1 MDGIHEG
8 GVGSLCNEGNSSD
21 ENTSIIR
28 LLRTFLGAAVGDEDH
43 DNTPPPAPPSL
54 PDSTSAP
61 PLPSTSP
68 RAPPLA
74 QSPLTGKPD
83 PHLPGGDRNS
93 PKLFGQPPNLQ
104 RASESET
111 DVASVAAAR
120 EQAGC
125 ALWDMSAEERN
136 ASAMCSAGV
145 VAVSCATLRQCASAI
160 VSSAAEARA
169 RSLSSSKS
177 LMPAEAKEAAMVV
190 APPLPPRKEQV
201 ERLREVTCGLLANVF
216 SHRSLRQQIA
226 GDLALGEELLG
237 AFHSTDDPAC
247 LTELLRLFSTAALM
261 KSTESAYAAKA
272 VNGGNS
278 DAQAAGS
285 TNDPVGDGRTAT
297 TVSPEA
303 NRSGEI
309 HGEGQTVAGALR
321 MVAGAAGAAED
332 ATGAVELSSKPA
344 AGENRTAGSS
354 AARERNEAEATAVS
368 ASAPNTA
375 GAALAMAARRSAG
388 LASGIAAGETLE
400 RLAYFLRN
408 SLEERLLAW
417 ACSLTYSLMYRH
429 GDAVIR
435 PLIEVFGLEKSLC
448 SLLQSRSGD
457 LAYEKLGG
465 TETGFDALLRC
476 LEVLTTS
483 EVSGVGPPPS
493 SAAAEPPVVVDSPA
507 LAQASGELSQQ
518 QQHDEQSR
526 KRRKL
531 AEGTAEGPTNGG
543 ENCEAVCEVQTE
555 TSKTRP
561 SLSRGEMRGRVI
573 RGLVS
578 ALTPWEHSRRSQR
591 AALLVLGNIFENA
604 IDEDAGAVGG
614 VKSTEGARSASESC
628 AVELDRG
635 VAALAAGGA
644 GEWAEDDERD
654 PAAAVGRVGKNRRE
668 FVESI
673 QKLVRSDDPVTAANE
688 EDGLGQDLL
697 EAVEAVR
704 KILEESG
711 DGGGG

>member
-1 MDGIHEG
+1 M
-8 GVGSLCNEGNSSD
+8 
-21 ENTSIIR
+21 
-28 LLRTFLGAAVGDEDH
+28 
-43 DNTPPPAPPSL
+43 
-54 PDSTSAP
+54 
-61 PLPSTSP
+61 
-68 RAPPLA
+68 
-74 QSPLTGKPD
+74 
-83 PHLPGGDRNS
+83 
-93 PKLFGQPPNLQ
+93 
-104 RASESET
+104 
-111 DVASVAAAR
+111 ASVPDAR

-136 ASAMCSAGV
+136 ASAMCSAGL
-145 VAVSCATLRQCASAI
+145 VAVSCAVLRQCASAI
-160 VSSAAEARA
+160 VSAAAEARA
-169 RSLSSSKS
+169 GGLSSSKS
-177 LMPAEAKEAAMVV
+177 LTPAEAKEAAMAV
-190 APPLPPRKEQV
+190 APPLPPREEQV

-216 SHRSLRQQIA
+216 SHRGLRQHIA
-226 GDLALGEELLG
+226 GDLALGQELLG

-261 KSTESAYAAKA
+261 KSTESTYAAKA
-272 VNGGNS
+272 MSGDNG

-297 TVSPEA
+297 AVSPEA

-309 HGEGQTVAGALR
+309 HGEGQTAAGALR

-332 ATGAVELSSKPA
+332 ATGAVERSSEPA
-344 AGENRTAGSS
+344 AGENRTAVTS

-375 GAALAMAARRSAG
+375 GAALAMAARGSAG

-400 RLAYFLRN
+400 RLAFFLRN

-435 PLIEVFGLEKSLC
+435 PLVEVFGLEESLC

-465 TETGFDALLRC
+465 TETGFDSLLRC

-493 SAAAEPPVVVDSPA
+493 PAAAQPPVVDDPPA
-507 LAQASGELSQQ
+507 LAQASGEVSQQ
-518 QQHDEQSR
+518 QQHDEQPR

-531 AEGTAEGPTNGG
+531 AEEGTSEGPTNGG
-543 ENCEAVCEVQTE
+543 ENCGAACEVEPE

-561 SLSRGEMRGRVI
+561 SLSRGEMRRRVI

-591 AALLVLGNIFENA
+591 AALLVLGNILENA
-604 IDEDAGAVGG
+604 IEEDAGAVGG
-614 VKSTEGARSASESC
+614 VKSTEGGRSASESC

-635 VAALAAGGA
+635 LAAFAAGGA
-644 GEWAEDDERD
+644 GEWAEDGERD
-654 PAAAVGRVGKNRRE
+654 PAAAVGRLGKNRRE
-668 FVESI
+668 FVESVH
-673 QKLVRSDDPVTAANE
+673 KLVHSDDPVTAANE
-688 EDGLGQDLL
+688 EDGLGEDLQ

>member
-1 MDGIHEG
+1 MDVMHEDG
-8 GVGSLCNEGNSSD
+8 GGNLYNEGDPSD
-21 ENTSIIR
+21 ENASIIR
-28 LLRTFLGAAVGDEDH
+28 LLRIFLGAAVGDQDD
-43 DNTPPPAPPSL
+43 DNTPPSAPPSL

-61 PLPSTSP
+61 PLPATSP
-68 RAPPLA
+68 KAPPLG

-83 PHLPGGDRNS
+83 PCLSGGDCLGRNS
-93 PKLFGQPPNLQ
+93 PKVLGQPPKLQ
-104 RASESET
+104 RTAESET
-111 DVASVAAAR
+111 DMASVPDAR

-136 ASAMCSAGV
+136 ASAMCSAGLI
-145 VAVSCATLRQCASAI
+145 AVSCAVLRQCASAI
-160 VSSAAEARA
+160 VSAAAEARA
-169 RSLSSSKS
+169 GGLSSSKS
-177 LMPAEAKEAAMVV
+177 LTPAEAKEAAMAV
-190 APPLPPRKEQV
+190 APPLPPREQV

-216 SHRSLRQQIA
+216 SHRGLRQQIA
-226 GDLALGEELLG
+226 GDLALGQELLG

-261 KSTESAYAAKA
+261 KSTESAY
-272 VNGGNS
+272 
-278 DAQAAGS
+278 DAHAAGS
-285 TNDPVGDGRTAT
+285 TNDPVGDGRAAT
-297 TVSPEA
+297 TVSPEP
-303 NRSGEI
+303 NRSGKI
-309 HGEGQTVAGALR
+309 HGEDQTAAGALR
-321 MVAGAAGAAED
+321 MVAGAAGAAE
-332 ATGAVELSSKPA
+332 AASGPVELSSEPA
-344 AGENRTAGSS
+344 VGENRTAVTS

-368 ASAPNTA
+368 ASAPNTE
-375 GAALAMAARRSAG
+375 GATLAIAARGSAG
-388 LASGIAAGETLE
+388 LASGIAAGQTLE
-400 RLAYFLRN
+400 RLAFFLGN

-417 ACSLTYSLMYRH
+417 ACSLTYSLMYRQ

-493 SAAAEPPVVVDSPA
+493 PAAAEPPVVVDPPA
-507 LAQASGELSQQ
+507 LMQASGELSQQ
-518 QQHDEQSR
+518 QQHDEQPR

-531 AEGTAEGPTNGG
+531 AEEGTAEGPTNGG
-543 ENCEAVCEVQTE
+543 ENCEAACEVQPE

-561 SLSRGEMRGRVI
+561 SLGRGEMRGRVI

-578 ALTPWEHSRRSQR
+578 ALTPWEHSRRSQK
-591 AALLVLGNIFENA
+591 AALLVLGNILENA
-604 IDEDAGAVGG
+604 IEEDAGAVGG

-635 VAALAAGGA
+635 LAALAAGGA
-644 GEWAEDDERD
+644 GEWAEDGERD
-654 PAAAVGRVGKNRRE
+654 PAAAVERVGKNRRE
-668 FVESI
+668 FVESV
-673 QKLVRSDDPVTAANE
+673 QKLVHSDDPVTSANE
-688 EDGLGQDLL
+688 EDGLGEDLL

-711 DGGGG
+711 DGGGR